1 MAAHQ
6 RHVIRAEPLGQVASL
21 RHVGDEDVGT
31 LAEALGV
38 ALCVAETEGE
48 LVGLET
54 EDPNEDATISR
65 ISASKPLPD
74 PIATCLK

>member
-1 MAAHQ
+1 MVGFYGADGSGDG
-6 RHVIRAEPLGQVASL
+6 VIVS
-21 RHVGDEDVGT
+21 VGVG
-31 LAEALGV
+31 LGV
-38 ALCVAETEGE
+38 ALGVAETEGE

-65 ISASKPLPD
+65 INASKPLPD